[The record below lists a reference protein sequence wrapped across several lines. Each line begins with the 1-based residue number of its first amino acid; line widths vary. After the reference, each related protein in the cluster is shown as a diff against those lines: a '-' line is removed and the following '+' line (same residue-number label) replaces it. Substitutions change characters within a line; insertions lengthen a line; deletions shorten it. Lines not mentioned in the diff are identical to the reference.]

1 MKYAMS
7 RIALILAGLIMIV
20 SPPAAILLSGE
31 NPIYLAQFLA
41 VPAFGLVIL
50 FYGLRKEAEDE

>member
-1 MKYAMS
+1 MN